1 MKKIL
6 MLLLCFLMAFAVVGC
21 GLSGQDNDNGDYSNT
36 EQPDDGNEDDGGNTE
51 QPDGGNED
59 DGGNTEQP
67 DGGNEDD
74 GGNDNQGGNED
85 VGGDNENESPVKP
98 PVVDGDN
105 ELPLLPVDWT
115 TSF

>member
-21 GLSGQDNDNGDYSNT
+21 GLSGQGNDNGDDSNT
-36 EQPDDGNEDDGGNTE
+36 EQPDD
-51 QPDGGNED
+51 GNED

>member
-36 EQPDDGNEDDGGNTE
+36 EQPDDGNEDDSGNTE
-51 QPDGGNED
+51 QPDD
-59 DGGNTEQP
+59 
-67 DGGNEDD
+67 GNEDD

>member
-36 EQPDDGNEDDGGNTE
+36 EQPD
-51 QPDGGNED
+51 
-59 DGGNTEQP
+59 
-67 DGGNEDD
+67 GGNEDD

-85 VGGDNENESPVKP
+85 VGGDNENELPVKP